1 MPKRRPA
8 KHRVEDRLA
17 HPSNDLVE
25 GDWRQDFDVQLSQVR
40 YVSIVGVLHPHV
52 GSPWRERI
60 PTVADQGDPT
70 HLLTDRLEGPQ
81 HPLHWAPAGIS
92 VSQIENIVIFFAE
105 VQGHLPPPVGGGEQK
120 RSDA

>member
-52 GSPWRERI
+52 GSPWRGRI
-60 PTVADQGDPT
+60 PTVAHQGDPA
-70 HLLTDRLEGPQ
+70 HLLTGRLRGPR
-81 HPLHWAPAGIS
+81 HPPAWAPA
-92 VSQIENIVIFFAE
+92 E
-105 VQGHLPPPVGGGEQK
+105 VAVPPVN
-120 RSDA
+120 SIAIF

>member
-60 PTVADQGDPT
+60 PTAADQGDPP
-70 HLLTDRLEGPQ
+70 HLLTDRL
-81 HPLHWAPAGIS
+81 AGL
-92 VSQIENIVIFFAE
+92 QNPTR
-105 VQGHLPPPVGGGEQK
+105 VQPHESDVFPLPPVL
-120 RSDA
+120 SF

>member
-70 HLLTDRLEGPQ
+70 HLLTDRLEGPR
-81 HPLHWAPAGIS
+81 
-92 VSQIENIVIFFAE
+92 N
-105 VQGHLPPPVGGGEQK
+105 PPPWAAAGFAVSGV
-120 RSDA
+120 DYNLNFVA

>member
-52 GSPWRERI
+52 GSPWRGGI
-60 PTVADQGDPT
+60 PTEAQQGETTPP
-70 HLLTDRLEGPQ
+70 LTDRRSGPLKPRPRITAAVGLSFPE
-81 HPLHWAPAGIS
+81 HDLNAFGTA
-92 VSQIENIVIFFAE
+92 
-105 VQGHLPPPVGGGEQK
+105 QGNRPPPV
-120 RSDA
+120 RTPSRL

>member
-70 HLLTDRLEGPQ
+70 HLLTDRLEGPP
-81 HPLHWAPAGIS
+81 HPPPWTPTGFS
-92 VSQIENIVIFFAE
+92 VSPKKHIVNFVAE
-105 VQGHLPPPVGGGEQK
+105 MPGH
-120 RSDA
+120 